1 MQATRPDRRV
11 ALFPPHP
18 DTPVKTYT
26 TPSNL
31 ILRETRFSQL
41 MQRRI
46 HNVLIIGSTY
56 DIFTMEEDGRV
67 EEQVYNEYAAL
78 NLSSP
83 PRFIKAGT
91 FAAARAGMEQAHP
104 DLVMVM
110 PGVEPAATLSETASL
125 RAEHPDLPVVLLLPF
140 ARKVSQALSKAD
152 LSPVDYVFSWLGDM
166 DLIVAIIK
174 LLEDKMNAVN
184 DILDVGVQSVLV
196 VEDSTRFYS
205 AMLPLLFKY
214 LLTQSMN
221 FSTEALNDHEKKLRM
236 RGRPKVL
243 FARTYDEA
251 RALFDRYGEHM
262 LGVITDVRY
271 PMDGT
276 LTADA
281 GLRLTDYVKKADPFL
296 PVIIASTETQNRQA
310 AAARGALF
318 LDKNSKTM
326 PRELRTAVRR
336 NFGFGDLVLHD
347 PDTNS
352 EIMRIR
358 SLNELQK
365 NVFNIPSSALFHL
378 CGTNGISRW
387 LNSRALFPIAD
398 ALKRYRFTDLS
409 ETPAVRQLIFD
420 AIVKYRR
427 MKNRGVVAIFRP
439 DRFDRYSN
447 FARIGQGSMGGKG
460 RGLAFIDALLKRYPQ
475 CEDFHGVQITIPRT
489 VVLCTDIFDTF
500 METNNLY
507 DIAMNPEADDN
518 SILAAFL
525 AADLPQEVTA
535 DLPALFTVVE
545 SPLAIRSSSLLE
557 DSHYQPFAGVYS
569 TYMVPHVDTPED
581 MLRMVSEAIKGVYAS
596 VFFAESKAYMNATR
610 NLIDEEKMA
619 VIIQEVAGKCYGN
632 YYYPNFSGVGRSI
645 NYYPVGGEQAD
656 DGVVEVAAGLGKYIV
671 DGGKALRFSPA
682 QPGKV
687 IQTSTLQTAL
697 RDTQTELYALPLNPG
712 GSGQLSADDSFNIAA
727 IPVAEAAAHG
737 ALKYLVSTYDAMDG
751 VLRDNDT
758 GPGRK
763 VVTFANILKHNVF
776 PLAEA
781 MRFILTVGRKEMGR
795 PVEIEMAA
803 MVNADASQAPR
814 KGVIYWLQMRPIV
827 DRKEMLDDS
836 RLQQPDSALIMRS
849 DTALGHGLTEGVDTV
864 VYVRSNRFDSMM
876 NPRLAR
882 LIERINRQMVEQGRT
897 YVLIGPGRW
906 GSSDPALGIP
916 VSWPQIAAAR
926 LIVETSIPGYR
937 IEPSQGTHFF
947 QNLTGFGVGYF
958 TIDPSHGRGFL
969 DEEYLN
975 SCQSEYED
983 GPLRVVRFDEPLAIA
998 INGRKSSGVVFKPG
1012 YSLTGKE
1019 DDIT

>member
-1 MQATRPDRRV
+1 M
-11 ALFPPHP
+11 
-18 DTPVKTYT
+18 KTYT
-26 TPSNL
+26 APSGL
-31 ILRETRFSQL
+31 ILKETRFSRL

-91 FAAARAGMEQAHP
+91 FAAARSKMEQVRP

-110 PGVEPAATLSETASL
+110 PGVEPAATLTETAAL
-125 RAEHPDLPVVLLLPF
+125 RAGYPDLPVVLLLPF

-205 AMLPLLFKY
+205 AMLPLLFRY

-243 FARTYDEA
+243 FARTYEEA

-276 LTADA
+276 MTADA

-296 PVIIASTETQNRQA
+296 PVIITSTETENEQA
-310 AAARGALF
+310 AVARGALF
-318 LDKNSKTM
+318 IDKNSKTM
-326 PRELRTAVRR
+326 PRQLRAAVRR

-347 PDTNS
+347 PGTNR

-365 NVFNIPSSALFHL
+365 NVFNIPSPALFYL

-387 LNSRALFPIAD
+387 LSSRALFPIAD
-398 ALKRYRFTDLS
+398 ALKRYRFTDMS

-439 DRFDRYSN
+439 GRFDRYSS

-460 RGLAFIDALLKRYPQ
+460 RGLAFIDALLKRNPQ

-507 DIAMNPEADDN
+507 DIAMNPDADDDR
-518 SILAAFL
+518 ILTAFL
-525 AADLPQEVTA
+525 AAGLPQEVTD
-535 DLPALFTVVE
+535 DLTALFRVVE

-569 TYMVPHVDTPED
+569 TYMVPHADDPAQ
-581 MLRMVSEAIKGVYAS
+581 MLQMVSEAIKGVYAS
-596 VFFAESKAYMNATR
+596 VFFAGSKAYMNATR

-619 VIIQEVAGKCYGN
+619 VIIQEVVGKPYGD

-645 NYYPVGGEQAD
+645 NYYPVGDEKAD

-671 DGGKALRFSPA
+671 DGGRSLRFSPA

-697 RDTQTELYALPLNPG
+697 RDTQTTLCALPLDPDN
-712 GSGQLSADDSFNIAA
+712 SGRLSPDDSFNIAT

-737 ALKYLVSTYDAMDG
+737 ALKYLVSTYDAVDG
-751 VLRDNDT
+751 VLRDN
-758 GPGRK
+758 GLGRGRK
-763 VVTFANILKHNVF
+763 VVTFANVLNHNVF

-781 MRFILTVGRKEMGR
+781 SRFMLTVGQKEMGR

-803 MVNADASQAPR
+803 TVNPDASHAPR

-836 RLQQPDSALIMRS
+836 WLRQPDDALIMRS

-864 VYVRSNRFDSMM
+864 VYIRSDRFDSML
-876 NPRLAR
+876 NPQLATQ
-882 LIERINRQMVEQGRT
+882 IEQINRQMVEQGRA

-916 VSWPQIAAAR
+916 VTWPQIAAAR
-926 LIVETSIPGYR
+926 LIVETSLPGYR

-947 QNLTGFGVGYF
+947 QNLTSFGVGYF
-958 TIDPSHGRGFL
+958 TIDRSRGPGFL

-975 SCQSEYED
+975 ARQAEYED
-983 GPLRVVRFDEPLAIA
+983 GPLRVVRFDTPLTIA
-998 INGRKSSGVVFKPG
+998 INGRKSAGVVLKPG
-1012 YSLTGKE
+1012 HSLTVKE
-1019 DDIT
+1019 DNTP

>member
-1 MQATRPDRRV
+1 
-11 ALFPPHP
+11 
-18 DTPVKTYT
+18 
-26 TPSNL
+26 
-31 ILRETRFSQL
+31 

-67 EEQVYNEYAAL
+67 EEQVYNEYSAL

-91 FAAARAGMEQAHP
+91 FAAARSKMEQVRP
-104 DLVMVM
+104 DLIMVM
-110 PGVEPAATLSETASL
+110 PGVEPAATLTEAAGL
-125 RAEHPDLPVVLLLPF
+125 RAEHPDLPIVLLLPF

-152 LSPVDYVFSWLGDM
+152 LSAVDYVFSWLGDM

-184 DILDVGVQSVLV
+184 DILNVGVQSVLV

-243 FARTYDEA
+243 FARNYEEA

-296 PVIIASTETQNRQA
+296 PVIIASTETRNEQA
-310 AAARGALF
+310 AVARGALF
-318 LDKNSKTM
+318 IDKNSKTM
-326 PRELRTAVRR
+326 PRELRSAVRR

-347 PDTNS
+347 PDTKG
-352 EIMRIR
+352 EIIRIR

-365 NVFNIPSSALFHL
+365 NVFNIPSSALYYL
-378 CGTNGISRW
+378 CSTNGISRW

-398 ALKRYRFTDLS
+398 ALKRYRFTDMS

-460 RGLAFIDALLKRYPQ
+460 RGLAFIDALLKRNPQ

-507 DIAMNPEADDN
+507 DIAMSPDADDDR
-518 SILAAFL
+518 ILSAFL
-525 AADLPQEVTA
+525 AAELPQEVTD
-535 DLPALFTVVE
+535 DLTALFRVVE

-569 TYMVPHVDTPED
+569 TYMVPHANDPTQ
-581 MLRMVSEAIKGVYAS
+581 MLQMVSEAIKGVYAS

-619 VIIQEVAGKCYGN
+619 VIIQEVVGNPYGN

-645 NYYPVGGEQAD
+645 NYYPVGDEKAD
-656 DGVVEVAAGLGKYIV
+656 DGVVEVAVGLGKYIV
-671 DGGKALRFSPA
+671 DGGKSLRFSPT

-697 RDTQTELYALPLNPG
+697 RDTQTSLCALPLNPDN
-712 GSGQLSADDSFNIAA
+712 SGQLSPDDSFNIAT
-727 IPVAEAAAHG
+727 IPVAEAADHG
-737 ALKYLVSTYDAMDG
+737 ALKYLVSTYDAIDG
-751 VLRDNDT
+751 VLRDNDL
-758 GPGRK
+758 GRGRK
-763 VVTFANILKHNVF
+763 VVTFANVLNHNVF

-781 MRFILTVGRKEMGR
+781 SRFMLTVGQKEMGR

-803 MVNADASQAPR
+803 MVNPDASHAPR
-814 KGVIYWLQMRPIV
+814 KGVVYWLQMRPIV

-836 RLQQPDSALIMRS
+836 WLQQPDDALIMRS
-849 DTALGHGLTEGVDTV
+849 DTALGHGLTEGVDAV
-864 VYVRSNRFDSMM
+864 VYIRSDSFDSML
-876 NPRLAR
+876 NPRLATQ
-882 LIERINRQMVEQGRT
+882 IEQINRQMVEQGRS

-916 VSWPQIAAAR
+916 VTWPQIAAAR
-926 LIVETSIPGYR
+926 LIVETSLPGYR

-947 QNLTGFGVGYF
+947 QNLTSFGVGYF
-958 TIDPSHGRGFL
+958 TIDPSHGHGFL
-969 DEEYLN
+969 NEEYLN
-975 SCQSEYED
+975 ARQAEYED
-983 GPLRVVRFDEPLAIA
+983 GPLRVVRFDAPLTIA
-998 INGRKSSGVVFKPG
+998 INGRKSVGVVLKPG
-1012 YSLTGKE
+1012 YSLTVNE
-1019 DDIT
+1019 DNNP

>member
-1 MQATRPDRRV
+1 
-11 ALFPPHP
+11 
-18 DTPVKTYT
+18 
-26 TPSNL
+26 
-31 ILRETRFSQL
+31 

-67 EEQVYNEYAAL
+67 EEQVYNEYSAL

-91 FAAARAGMEQAHP
+91 FEEARAKMVQARP
-104 DLVMVM
+104 DLIMVM
-110 PGVEPAATLSETASL
+110 PGVEPAATLSETSAL
-125 RAEHPDLPVVLLLPF
+125 RAEYPELPMVLLLPF

-152 LSPVDYVFSWLGDM
+152 LSAVDYVFSWLGDM

-174 LLEDKMNAVN
+174 LLEDRMNADN
-184 DILDVGVQSVLV
+184 DILDVGVQSILV

-243 FARTYDEA
+243 FARSYEEA
-251 RALFDRYGEHM
+251 RELYDRFGEHM

-271 PMDGT
+271 PMNGV

-281 GLRLTDYVKKADPFL
+281 GLRLTDYVKESDPSL
-296 PVIIASTETQNRQA
+296 PVIIASTETANGTA
-310 AAARGALF
+310 AVSRGALF
-318 LDKNSKTM
+318 IDKNSKTM
-326 PRELRTAVRR
+326 PRELRAAVRR

-347 PDTNS
+347 PDTRR
-352 EIMRIR
+352 ELMRIR

-365 NVFNIPSSALFHL
+365 NIFNIPSAALYYL
-378 CGTNGISRW
+378 CSTDGISRW

-398 ALKRYRFTDLS
+398 ALKRYRFTDMS
-409 ETPAVRQLIFD
+409 ETPAVRQMIFD

-439 DRFDRYSN
+439 DRFDHYSN

-460 RGLAFIDALLKRYPQ
+460 RGLAFIDALLKRNPQ

-489 VVLCTDIFDTF
+489 VVLCTDIFDNF

-507 DIAMNPEADDN
+507 DVAMQPGATDAQ
-518 SILAAFL
+518 ILSAFL
-525 AADLPQEVTA
+525 SASLPAEVTD
-535 DLPALFTVVE
+535 DLMALFSVVE

-569 TYMVPHVDTPED
+569 TYMVPHADDPEV
-581 MLRMVSEAIKGVYAS
+581 MLRMVGEAIKGVYAS
-596 VFFAESKAYMNATR
+596 VFFADSKAYMNATR

-619 VIIQEVAGKCYGN
+619 VIIQEVVGKVYGD
-632 YYYPNFSGVGRSI
+632 YYYPNISGVGRSI
-645 NYYPVGGEQAD
+645 NYYPVGGEEAA

-682 QPGKV
+682 MPDKA

-697 RDTQTELYALPLNPG
+697 RDTQTMLCALPVNPEK
-712 GSGQLSADDSFNIAA
+712 SERFSADDSFNIASV
-727 IPVAEAAAHG
+727 PVAEAAAQG
-737 ALKYLVSTYDAMDG
+737 ALKYLVSTYDPMDG
-751 VLRDNDT
+751 VLRDNDL
-758 GPGRK
+758 GKGRR
-763 VVTFANILKHNVF
+763 VLTFANILRHGVF

-781 MRFILTVGRKEMGR
+781 ARFMLVTGQKEMGR

-803 MVNADASQAPR
+803 MVNPDASHSER
-814 KGVIYWLQMRPIV
+814 KGVVYWLQMRPIV
-827 DRKEMLDDS
+827 DQKEMLDDS
-836 RLQQPDSALIMRS
+836 WLQQPDSALIMRS
-849 DTALGHGLTEGVDTV
+849 ATALGHGLTEGVDTV
-864 VYVRSNRFDSMM
+864 VYVRSGMFDSMQ
-876 NPRLAR
+876 NPLLAR
-882 LIERINRQMVEQGRT
+882 QIEEVNRRMVAADRP

-916 VSWPQIAAAR
+916 VTWPQIAGAR
-926 LIVETSIPGYR
+926 LIVETSLPGYR

-947 QNLTGFGVGYF
+947 QNLTSFGVGYF
-958 TIDPSHGRGFL
+958 TVDPSRGQGFL
-969 DEEYLN
+969 DEEYLDR
-975 SCQSEYED
+975 QEAEYEE
-983 GPLRVVRFDEPLAIA
+983 GALRVVRFDAPLTIA
-998 INGRKSSGVVFKPG
+998 INGRKSAGVVLKPG
-1012 YSLTGKE
+1012 YALMAE
-1019 DDIT
+1019 DENNR